1 MFFYCYLDSALF
13 LFHSTSSSY
22 DTRASKAD
30 ETLLIA
36 RATVCAA
43 VSTAPTPTTKKRLR
57 VAGAEL
63 TLTTDILLRVIIAW
77 LFLAEHLFVALE
89 QHKMD
94 DFVK

>member
-36 RATVCAA
+36 RATVRAA
-43 VSTAPTPTTKKRLR
+43 VGTKKRLR

-63 TLTTDILLRVIIAW
+63 TLTSDILLMVIIA
-77 LFLAEHLFVALE
+77 
-89 QHKMD
+89 
-94 DFVK
+94 